1 MAGNKVRWGIISTA
15 SIGKRSVIPGIQ
27 ESKRNV
33 VVAVASRS
41 LENAQAFADELGI
54 QKAYGSYEELLND
67 PSIDAVYIPLP
78 NHLHKEWTLKAAKA
92 GKHILCEK
100 PIALDETEAKE
111 MVDACTKAG
120 VILAEAFMYRHQKR
134 YEDIRIRIDNGEIGD
149 VRSIHGVFTFNGAG
163 DAGNIR
169 FRKEWGGGSIY
180 DVGCY
185 PISAARLLL
194 DEEPS
199 AVTTHAFFSSDHG
212 NVDMMASGMM
222 EFSNGVALTFD
233 CGMWA
238 EFRNELEI
246 LGSKGRI
253 VMKTAFLGDQ
263 SYEIIKD
270 GQTNKILDD
279 NINPYALQ
287 ADNFAASVLDGKP
300 NKFTNEDIIGNI
312 KAIKGALVSAEKQE
326 RILLI

>member
-1 MAGNKVRWGIISTA
+1 MSEKKVRWGIMSTA

-27 ESKRNV
+27 ESNRNTV
-33 VVAVASRS
+33 EAVASRS
-41 LENAQAFADELGI
+41 LENAQTYANELGI
-54 QKAYGSYEELLND
+54 PKAYGSYEELLND
-67 PSIDAVYIPLP
+67 PTIDAVYIPLP

-100 PIALDETEAKE
+100 PIALDENEAEE
-111 MVDACTKAG
+111 MILACKNAG
-120 VILAEAFMYRHQKR
+120 VILAEAYMYRHQKR
-134 YEDIRIRIDNGEIGD
+134 YEDIKKLISDGEIGD
-149 VRSIHGVFTFNGAG
+149 IRSIHGVFTFNGAENT
-163 DAGNIR
+163 GNIR
-169 FRKEWGGGSIY
+169 FTKEWGGGSIY

-185 PISAARLLL
+185 PISAARFLL
-194 DEEPS
+194 DEEPT
-199 AVTTHAFFSSDHG
+199 AVTAHAFFSPEHG
-212 NVDMMASGMM
+212 DVDMMASGIM

-253 VMKTAFLGDQ
+253 VMNAAFLGDQ

-270 GQTNKILDD
+270 GNVDKILDD

-287 ADNFAASVLDGKP
+287 ADNFAEAVLDGKP
-300 NKFTNEDIIGNI
+300 IKFPAEDILHNI
-312 KAIKGALVSAEKQE
+312 RAVKGTLTSAEKQE
-326 RILLI
+326 RILLR